1 MPVNYTAP
9 QLVLVLVLQLL
20 LVCPLLQL
28 VGGKLSSKLNLPRA

>member
-9 QLVLVLVLQLL
+9 QLVLVLVLVLQLL

-28 VGGKLSSKLNLPRA
+28 VAGGW

>member
-9 QLVLVLVLQLL
+9 QLVLVLQLL

-28 VGGKLSSKLNLPRA
+28 VAGGW